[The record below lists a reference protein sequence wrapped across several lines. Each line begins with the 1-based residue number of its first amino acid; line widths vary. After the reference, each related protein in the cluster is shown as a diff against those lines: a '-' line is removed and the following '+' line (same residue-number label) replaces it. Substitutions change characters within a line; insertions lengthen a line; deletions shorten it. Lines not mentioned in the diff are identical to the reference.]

1 MYKSHKI
8 TLHKDK
14 MVDADMMGK
23 ETKIHLENLLGG
35 EYEMGVVID
44 VENIDYIEV
53 AGVKYK

>member
-14 MVDADMMGK
+14 MVDTDMMGK